1 MALQIASL
9 NSGSNGNAYYIGN
22 HTEAV
27 LVDAGLSCR
36 ETEKRML
43 GLGLIMQKLKA
54 IFISHEH
61 TDHIKG
67 LDVLAKK
74 YALPVYI
81 SEAAYQ
87 NSRLNIPASQLQW
100 LTACQPVNIDGLSIQ
115 AFGKKHDAADPYSF
129 TIQHSDTTVGVFTD
143 IGICCDNLVHH
154 FTKCHAAFLESNY
167 DEAMLEN
174 GRYPYVLKQRIR
186 GGNGHLSNKQALD
199 IFINHRPAFMT
210 HLLLS
215 HLSRDNNDPQLA
227 LNIFKPHAQQTKIV
241 VASRYEASE
250 VFYISNSHTEKKSK
264 ARPMQMDLFLGV

>member
-1 MALQIASL
+1 MGLQIASL

-22 HTEAV
+22 HTEAI

-43 GLGLIMQKLKA
+43 GLGLNIQKLKA

-67 LDVLAKK
+67 LDVLARK
-74 YALPVYI
+74 YSLPVYI
-81 SEAAYQ
+81 SQATYQ
-87 NSRLNIPASQLQW
+87 NSRLNIPAAQQQW
-100 LTACQPVNIDGLSIQ
+100 LTAGLPVNIAGLSIQ

-129 TIQHSDTTVGVFTD
+129 TIKHSNTTVGVFTD
-143 IGICCDNLVHH
+143 IGICCDNLISH
-154 FTKCHAAFLESNY
+154 FQKCHAAFLESNY
-167 DEAMLEN
+167 DEEMLEN
-174 GRYPYVLKQRIR
+174 GRYPYLLKQRIR
-186 GGNGHLSNKQALD
+186 GGQGHLSNKQALD
-199 IFINHRPAFMT
+199 IFINHRPEFMT

-227 LNIFKPHAQQTKIV
+227 LNMFKPHAQQTKVV

-250 VFYISNSHTEKKSK
+250 VFYISNPDTEKKLRG
-264 ARPMQMDLFLGV
+264 RPMQMDLFA